1 MPAPG
6 DKSADQILELAEA
19 EAFSKPEQDLS
30 RVSNFCPRALAKVL
44 EDEVVK
50 SVHMSPAV
58 IQKACK

>member
-6 DKSADQILELAEA
+6 DKPADQILELAEA

-30 RVSNFCPRALAKVL
+30 RVSTFRPKALAKAF

-50 SVHMSPAV
+50 SDHIPSPPANDSL
-58 IQKACK
+58 